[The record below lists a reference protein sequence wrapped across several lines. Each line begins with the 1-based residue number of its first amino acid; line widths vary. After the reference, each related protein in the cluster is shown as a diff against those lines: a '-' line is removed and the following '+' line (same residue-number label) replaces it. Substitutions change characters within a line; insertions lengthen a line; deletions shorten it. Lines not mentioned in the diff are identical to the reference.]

1 MIVNWMRFWTIWTKQ
16 AIWAVGNCDEQFHQ
30 INWNVVPASQHHSM
44 RRVSRLPPYVLC
56 VPCLSHVSSL
66 ILGALHFHVPG
77 VPLQPYPSSHTQY
90 PSWDTK
96 PMIPRS
102 SLPFSTFVTF
112 IPTFFVRLTSVCMS
126 YPKLSQQLKWK
137 SSLYPSDLRA
147 ITSCSLKHRCHVC
160 CSSENLMVV
169 LPFSPKVFF

>member
-1 MIVNWMRFWTIWTKQ
+1 MSSF
-16 AIWAVGNCDEQFHQ
+16 
-30 INWNVVPASQHHSM
+30 
-44 RRVSRLPPYVLC
+44 VL
-56 VPCLSHVSSL
+56 S
-66 ILGALHFHVPG
+66 ALHFHVPG

-102 SLPFSTFVTF
+102 SVPFSTFVTF

-137 SSLYPSDLRA
+137 SSLYPGSDLRA
-147 ITSCSLKHRCHVC
+147 ITSDSLRHRCHVC
-160 CSSENLMVV
+160 CSLENLMVV
-169 LPFSPKVFF
+169 FPFSPRFLTQTLNLDDMYPVIQQQFYKSERACKNGNDTIGK